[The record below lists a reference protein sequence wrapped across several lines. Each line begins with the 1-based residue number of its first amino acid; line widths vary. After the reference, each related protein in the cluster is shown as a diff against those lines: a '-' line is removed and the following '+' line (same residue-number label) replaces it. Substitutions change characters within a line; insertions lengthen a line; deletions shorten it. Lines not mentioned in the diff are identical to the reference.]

1 MNARARAIALR
12 AYGVAG
18 TAVVIALMLY
28 AIPRMVDA
36 WKQYPWD
43 GKVDWIAARA
53 YVEGRNPY
61 SPEEL
66 RKVKLDGLGHPPTTS
81 FWWLP
86 FAGYELMQVS
96 PLFGHVI
103 VFALLL
109 MILMLAWELDWPIPP
124 LSGMIAFAL
133 VMSASWMY
141 YHLYLVQV
149 SGLIAFLFFMSW
161 YLLRRGEEIGAGAML
176 GLACTFKFFPG
187 LLVAMLLYARR
198 WRAVAAAVVAYVV
211 VFAVMTARFGLQAWP
226 QYAES
231 EKIITNYWIGN
242 QHNASVF
249 GVALRILRPACRG
262 AGISNPAGTAIALVI
277 GGALVA
283 LGWWVSRSS
292 LRQRRFELPFV
303 LFAAL
308 SVFLNPFTFEHYFAL
323 MIFPVLVTATAWAHA
338 WQRGMPRRLWL
349 AAGGCLAVAVTFL
362 SFNFRWQDD
371 VGWKQHHWLRH
382 ALEYANWL
390 HMPMLIGALAL
401 LIWWSDRAGAPLLP
415 PPRQRESR

>member
-1 MNARARAIALR
+1 MNARARSIILR
-12 AYGVAG
+12 AYALVG
-18 TAVVIALMLY
+18 TVIVIALMLY
-28 AIPRMVDA
+28 AIPRMVEA

-53 YVEGRNPY
+53 FVEGHNPY

-86 FAGYELMQVS
+86 FAGYDLMQVS

-103 VFALLL
+103 VFLILL
-109 MILMLAWELDWPIPP
+109 MLLMLAYELRWPIPP
-124 LSGMIAFAL
+124 LSGMIAFGL
-133 VMSASWMY
+133 VMSSSWMY

-149 SGLIAFLFFMSW
+149 SGIIAFLYFMSW
-161 YLLRRGEEIGAGAML
+161 YLLRRDEQIAAGSML

-198 WRAVAAAVVAYVV
+198 WRAVVAAVVAYLI
-211 VFAVMTARFGLQAWP
+211 VFVVMTSRFGLAAWP

-249 GVALRILRPACRG
+249 GLALRLLRPACRG

-283 LGWWVSRSS
+283 GAWWVCRRA
-292 LRQRRFELPFV
+292 LAERRFDLPFV

-323 MIFPVLVTATAWAHA
+323 MVFPVLVTATALVHA
-338 WQRGMPRRLWL
+338 WQRGMPRRLWG
-349 AAGGCLAVAVTFL
+349 AAAGCLAVAIAFL
-362 SFNFRWQDD
+362 AFNFRWQDD
-371 VGWKQHHWLRH
+371 VSWKAHHWLRH
-382 ALEYANWL
+382 FLEYANWM
-390 HMPMLIGALAL
+390 HMPLTMASCAL

-415 PPRQRESR
+415 SVRSSD